1 MRKDYRRNITE
12 KTYKYLQVKDGA
24 ETKLLGGRNKRTIN
38 HQHMWNTSAGV
49 ASITTTKHYSIVRMK
64 ASFGALLGRAGSQHP
79 TVRIL
84 PLWNCSLCCYAQD
97 LRLGTRLAVSS
108 G

>member
-38 HQHMWNTSAGV
+38 GQT
-49 ASITTTKHYSIVRMK
+49 
-64 ASFGALLGRAGSQHP
+64 
-79 TVRIL
+79 
-84 PLWNCSLCCYAQD
+84 
-97 LRLGTRLAVSS
+97 
-108 G
+108 